1 MNYDF
6 TELFKLE
13 KLCRGAG
20 WKVEVLDTYPKGKQ
34 LILYD
39 GERRL
44 DDVVICQGSH
54 GANLGFLES
63 FVLGDCGDMKLR
75 NKSSPGGKNF
85 SIFEIFPSFSRGEFL

>member
-63 FVLGDCGDMKLR
+63 FVLGDCVGYETAQQ
-75 NKSSPGGKNF
+75 
-85 SIFEIFPSFSRGEFL
+85 IFAGWKELFNL

>member
-63 FVLGDCGDMKLR
+63 FVLGDCG
-75 NKSSPGGKNF
+75 GYETAQQ
-85 SIFEIFPSFSRGEFL
+85 IFAGWKELFNL